1 MKINIM
7 SKGFWEGVIEITVL
21 LVIVYVL
28 IFGVG
33 GYFGLVPEWVNLKEI
48 WADHKILLLITG
60 ILICAVIFAS
70 YVGFPYRIYVDAF
83 FAVFLVCTLLW
94 VFPWNQTQTGQE
106 ELAET
111 EAAISAPPA
120 NQDSVAAKQE
130 QKRVY
135 DSIMANTPASTT
147 PAESSPTETEEAED
161 EALAVLE
168 ATEVPSADGTDPRSQ
183 RKKDL
188 EDSIS
193 ALRDRVEAEK
203 LLLVKEEKQKKEDDD
218 DIAKYQKQLQKLNA
232 DLADIKKRRDR
243 IASPEKSKGKTQAK
257 SNDSPYPGAV
267 KHIASDVPISRKDLS
282 SAQK

>member
-1 MKINIM
+1 M
-7 SKGFWEGVIEITVL
+7 SKGFWQMVINITVA
-21 LVIVYVL
+21 LVIAYVL
-28 IFGVG
+28 VLGAGRYF
-33 GYFGLVPEWVNLKEI
+33 FGLPDWVNFEKI

-60 ILICAVIFAS
+60 ILICAVIFAFYIDFAYS
-70 YVGFPYRIYVDAF
+70 IYIDAL
-83 FAVFLVCTLLW
+83 FAVFLVCAVLW

-111 EAAISAPPA
+111 ETTISVPVAIR
-120 NQDSVAAKQE
+120 DSIA
-130 QKRVY
+130 QKRMV
-135 DSIMANTPASTT
+135 DSIMAKTPASTI

-168 ATEVPSADGTDPRSQ
+168 ATEVPSADGTDRRAQ
-183 RKKDL
+183 RKKEL

-193 ALRDRVEAEK
+193 ALRDRVKAEK

-243 IASPEKSKGKTQAK
+243 IASPEKSKGKTQAR
-257 SNDSPYPGAV
+257 SNGSPHPGAV

>member
-1 MKINIM
+1 M
-7 SKGFWEGVIEITVL
+7 SKGFWQRVLDITVA
-21 LVIVYVL
+21 LVIAYVL
-28 IFGVG
+28 VLGVG
-33 GYFGLVPEWVNLKEI
+33 RYFFGLPDWVNFEKI

-70 YVGFPYRIYVDAF
+70 YIDFAYSIYIDAL
-83 FAVFLVCTLLW
+83 FAVFLVCALLW

-111 EAAISAPPA
+111 EVTTIVPVAI
-120 NQDSVAAKQE
+120 QDSIA
-130 QKRVY
+130 QKKTY
-135 DSIMANTPASTT
+135 DSIMAKTPARTI

-161 EALAVLE
+161 EALAVLK
-168 ATEVPSADGTDPRSQ
+168 ATEVPSADGTDRRAQ
-183 RKKDL
+183 RKKEL

-193 ALRDRVEAEK
+193 ALRDRVKAEK

-243 IASPEKSKGKTQAK
+243 IASPEISKGKTQAK

-267 KHIASDVPISRKDLS
+267 KHIASGVPISRKDLS